1 MKGNNEILILFGV
14 FSINITAY
22 PQNTTNISYTTSGL
36 KQTFSNKTD
45 LFYQTRISFGKDVH
59 GYVCPVLL
67 F

>member
-14 FSINITAY
+14 FSININAY

-36 KQTFSNKTD
+36 KETFSD

-59 GYVCPVLL
+59 GHVCAVLL